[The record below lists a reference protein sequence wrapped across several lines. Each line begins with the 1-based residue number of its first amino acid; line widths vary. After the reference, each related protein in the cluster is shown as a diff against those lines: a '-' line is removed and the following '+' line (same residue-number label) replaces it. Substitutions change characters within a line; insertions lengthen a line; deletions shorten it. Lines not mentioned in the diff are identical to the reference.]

1 MSIIQRT
8 IIDPIANTALLVGDG
23 HPTGIDAATGSL
35 YVRKDGGINN
45 VSFNF
50 SFIACDV
57 ILSL

>member
-45 VSFNF
+45 V
-50 SFIACDV
+50 
-57 ILSL
+57 L